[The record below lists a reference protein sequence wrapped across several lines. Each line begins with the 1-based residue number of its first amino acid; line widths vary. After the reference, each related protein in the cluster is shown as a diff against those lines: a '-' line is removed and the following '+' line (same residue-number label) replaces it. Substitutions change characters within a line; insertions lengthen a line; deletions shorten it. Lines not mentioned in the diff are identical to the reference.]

1 MHQVKY
7 RLELDRVKVIFGE
20 YKSVM
25 YLNDREHS
33 TIHMPGQNIMFDKK
47 MTIYF
52 SLVSLH
58 VTRSMDKYIKHSV
71 THHRELIIAF
81 ST

>member
-1 MHQVKY
+1 MKYNLPLMHQVKY

-33 TIHMPGQNIMFDKK
+33 TINMPGQNIMFDKK
-47 MTIYF
+47 NDY
-52 SLVSLH
+52 LL
-58 VTRSMDKYIKHSV
+58 
-71 THHRELIIAF
+71 
-81 ST
+81 

>member
-1 MHQVKY
+1 
-7 RLELDRVKVIFGE
+7 
-20 YKSVM
+20 
-25 YLNDREHS
+25 
-33 TIHMPGQNIMFDKK
+33 

-58 VTRSMDKYIKHSV
+58 VTRSMDKYIKHKV